1 MPFSVQ
7 NLVAVVAISFV
18 AIASSYPCAA
28 GQQAARGNVGRM
40 SGVSS
45 FNPLRTPPSAVV
57 HAGGVGSQVEWAEQ
71 LLDEPAADPVTRSLS
86 LRVAAQPTG
95 NHERSL
101 FRHDRSPAVVVWLN
115 SDLQN
120 ALVSERQLKQWMHS
134 GLGQEDLKRTTR
146 INTWQLHTESPV
158 RSASFVA
165 PEAGAPVLAR
175 SDQEIQKF
183 KERLEEIRKRYK
195 TKKQQLDEES
205 KEGDDS
211 QDELNSLSKQA
222 FDWIGR
228 ATSGLETL
236 ETKTKEE
243 KEFEDNLKKQEASLA
258 KEKEKLEAKIK
269 KEKLEA
275 KNKAEKELEDN
286 LKKQKADPA
295 KEKNSKPELLPS
307 GRGESLEQL
316 QEALK
321 EQQAILQDS
330 IDSRSKIREQLSA
343 RDQRVAE
350 LPGLLRERV
359 KEDNETKK
367 LIDELKAKAEESLSR
382 SLEILLLDARLLSL
396 EISEKSLEL
405 DNRRQEQMGRILPLK
420 LEEVTLR
427 IKRLDD
433 ELANLSKRS
442 DKLRDQE
449 IKERLKA
456 ARDILEAN
464 KSTPR
469 LKTLAKYNADLVN
482 DKKDLATESDQLKNE
497 LINVR
502 QLQEELDQ
510 SHEQIKSQ
518 IETLGPTAS
527 GIRLVEHRRSLIST
541 GKSQNRLL
549 ELAEQMQLNQTKKLL
564 VKERRDQLVLGD
576 DFKLDVLAAVEKQ
589 VEEDLGKQVLSP
601 ELATKQR
608 EMAVNVADQ
617 LLETQKKYTTDLVD
631 VFEKH
636 ISRLT
641 ELDRAHRDLIDKV
654 QEVKAFSDKN
664 ALWVRSAEP
673 IELGDLKLCQAGLR
687 SVLVSDQWGRL
698 AKHASENFQKHT
710 YHAGLLALVIG
721 SLLVVRRRLRW
732 SHE

>member
-1 MPFSVQ
+1 M
-7 NLVAVVAISFV
+7 
-18 AIASSYPCAA
+18 
-28 GQQAARGNVGRM
+28 
-40 SGVSS
+40 
-45 FNPLRTPPSAVV
+45 
-57 HAGGVGSQVEWAEQ
+57 
-71 LLDEPAADPVTRSLS
+71 
-86 LRVAAQPTG
+86 
-95 NHERSL
+95 
-101 FRHDRSPAVVVWLN
+101 
-115 SDLQN
+115 
-120 ALVSERQLKQWMHS
+120 SERQLKQWMHS

-175 SDQEIQKF
+175 SDQEIKKF

-307 GRGESLEQL
+307 DRGESLEQL
-316 QEALK
+316 QKALK

-359 KEDNETKK
+359 KEENETKK

-427 IKRLDD
+427 IKRLDA
-433 ELANLSKRS
+433 ELEELSKRS
-442 DKLRDQE
+442 DKLRDRKIQE
-449 IKERLKA
+449 REDA
-456 ARDILEAN
+456 ARKILKDLN
-464 KSTPR
+464 KNVTQSTPM
-469 LKTLAKYNADLVN
+469 LKELAEFNVGLVGDKKELAKKSDL
-482 DKKDLATESDQLKNE
+482 LENE
-497 LINVR
+497 LSNVR

-518 IETLGPTAS
+518 VETLGPTAS

-549 ELAEQMQLNQTKKLL
+549 ELVEQMQLNQTKKLL

-617 LLETQKKYTTDLVD
+617 LLETQKKYTTDLVCLLYT
-631 VFEKH
+631 
-636 ISRLT
+636 SPSPR
-641 ELDRAHRDLIDKV
+641 DR
-654 QEVKAFSDKN
+654 
-664 ALWVRSAEP
+664 
-673 IELGDLKLCQAGLR
+673 G
-687 SVLVSDQWGRL
+687 
-698 AKHASENFQKHT
+698 
-710 YHAGLLALVIG
+710 
-721 SLLVVRRRLRW
+721 
-732 SHE
+732 

>member
-1 MPFSVQ
+1 MSFSVQ

-115 SDLQN
+115 SDLQS

-175 SDQEIQKF
+175 SDQEIKKF

-258 KEKEKLEAKIK
+258 KEKEKLEAK
-269 KEKLEA
+269 
-275 KNKAEKELEDN
+275 NKAEKELEDN

-295 KEKNSKPELLPS
+295 KEKNSKPEWLPS
-307 GRGESLEQL
+307 DRGESLEQL
-316 QEALK
+316 QKALE

-359 KEDNETKK
+359 KEENETKK

-405 DNRRQEQMGRILPLK
+405 DNRRQEQMGQILPLK

-442 DKLRDQE
+442 DKLRDRKIQE
-449 IKERLKA
+449 REDA
-456 ARDILEAN
+456 ARKILKDLN
-464 KSTPR
+464 KNVTQSTPM
-469 LKTLAKYNADLVN
+469 LKELAEFNVGLVGDKKELAKKSDL
-482 DKKDLATESDQLKNE
+482 LENE
-497 LINVR
+497 LSNVR

-549 ELAEQMQLNQTKKLL
+549 ELVEQMQLNQTKKLL